1 MKCSVCGK
9 SYVASSSTTWEDYV
23 KKSGV
28 NYSKLSKSDKEKFA
42 KNYLISKGCDST
54 AVNISFEMGKN
65 KKTLNVDNVDQ
76 LKKAMSNVDKFSK
89 LSGFEYADNLSAF
102 LGYAAVG
109 ADAYVF
115 FTTADGSYA
124 NVEKT
129 LTSYI
134 NLTSDIVGYI
144 PVVGSAYSSVIGGL
158 VDPLNNMIKRVKNY
172 NDKTVEAILIEGDAS
187 DCINGFN
194 GNYTDLADSTVYYDC
209 IKYVDSME
217 SHDYQYAKDL
227 VDHYIYSGMD
237 KDVKAATGKS
247 IEEIKKMAK

>member
-1 MKCSVCGK
+1 
-9 SYVASSSTTWEDYV
+9 
-23 KKSGV
+23 
-28 NYSKLSKSDKEKFA
+28 
-42 KNYLISKGCDST
+42 
-54 AVNISFEMGKN
+54 
-65 KKTLNVDNVDQ
+65 
-76 LKKAMSNVDKFSK
+76 MSNVDKFSK

-134 NLTSDIVGYI
+134 NLTSDIVDYI

-194 GNYTDLADSTVYYDC
+194 GNYTDLADPTVYYDC